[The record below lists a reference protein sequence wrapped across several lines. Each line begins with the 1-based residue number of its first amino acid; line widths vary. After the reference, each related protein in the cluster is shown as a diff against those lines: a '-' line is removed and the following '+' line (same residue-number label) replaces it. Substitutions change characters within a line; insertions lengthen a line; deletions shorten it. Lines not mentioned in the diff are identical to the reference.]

1 MTENRVP
8 SAAAQALLRFDQFG
22 DNYFPE
28 EKKNRR
34 ERKTGKKEL
43 NIARK
48 LQITTRIVYIHL
60 AYASEDLSLLLKYGL
75 IKAK

>member
-1 MTENRVP
+1 MT
-8 SAAAQALLRFDQFG
+8 SLGTIIFQKK
-22 DNYFPE
+22 
-28 EKKNRR
+28 KKNRR